1 MVLTPLQIVAILF
14 ALFALSRALLLFKE
28 NKISFKELLFW
39 AIIWIGVI
47 IFSLSKRIMGMFA
60 EFTGLQRPIDALL
73 IISVILLFYLIYRI
87 YAKFDKVEQN
97 ITLLVRK
104 TAYKKKK

>member
-28 NKISFKELLFW
+28 NKINFKELLFW

-47 IFSLSKRIMGMFA
+47 IISLSKRIMSMFA

-87 YAKFDKVEQN
+87 YAKFDKVEQD
-97 ITLLVRK
+97 ITLVVRQV
-104 TAYKKKK
+104 THKKKK

>member
-1 MVLTPLQIVAILF
+1 MALTPLQIVAILF

-39 AIIWIGVI
+39 TIIWVGVI
-47 IFSLSKRIMGMFA
+47 IVSLSKRIMGMFA

-87 YAKFDKVEQN
+87 YAKFDKVERDV
-97 ITLLVRK
+97 TLVVRQV
-104 TAYKKKK
+104 AHKKKK